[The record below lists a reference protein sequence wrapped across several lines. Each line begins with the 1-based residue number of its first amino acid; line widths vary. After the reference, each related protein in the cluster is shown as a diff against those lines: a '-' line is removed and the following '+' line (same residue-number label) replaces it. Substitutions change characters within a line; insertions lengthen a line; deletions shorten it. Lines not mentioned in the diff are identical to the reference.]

1 MPIICQLQGPFFV
14 HMINQEAMI
23 LNNFL
28 AYQLYD
34 CTGINKSFA
43 NFLFFNAGI
52 NVKTDYFFV
61 LMSNGFNQR

>member
-1 MPIICQLQGPFFV
+1 
-14 HMINQEAMI
+14 MIKQEAMI